1 MKKPM
6 TLDLGLNLTFSSH
19 PLVLPGLLFLY
30 AIVQR
35 LIKKKKSNYNPEA
48 PATSCLMI
56 LQEMKTN

>member
-35 LIKKKKSNYNPEA
+35 LIKKKKK
-48 PATSCLMI
+48 ATITLR
-56 LQEMKTN
+56 LLLLLV